1 MENLY
6 NTFKNNQQ
14 YYNYKLSSAGIAA
27 GLFGAYKCAKTTW
40 QELKHLFLNI

>member
-1 MENLY
+1 MENFY

-27 GLFGAYKCAKTTW
+27 GLFGAYSV
-40 QELKHLFLNI
+40 QRPPGRN